1 MEVSAAR
8 VEQTVGH
15 APTPPFLGDICT
27 HQCLWKCTQCEIHV
41 PDPCGQIASLRA
53 SLTSLTE
60 KMKTQ
65 QACHNAADLE
75 AKLTV
80 EQLTSANNDKLARI
94 NELSK
99 SQTCLVRE
107 RDALKAKVTD
117 LETRLRD
124 STSTIDAL
132 VKDKKANTAEKKQSE
147 QRARRAELDGATI
160 TALQRRIGEL
170 EVSLDRARHSES
182 EMKAKLNAVLSDIQ
196 KSSRQKKKKERM
208 ERKRDQEQRDRVELD
223 RAVSTTLR
231 ERIVVMRWETILRR
245 FSDYCKRLHF
255 FRIAVRKWRLQVAV
269 TSSKHEELQL
279 AQLKNSKI
287 VSVIKMTLREWKN
300 LLPRIAMCVNVEKL
314 KELLSRGDD
323 DPKHVEAKK
332 LLEDHSPHPSSRNVI
347 MAANR
352 LLMLEKSKDKPLDLK
367 KQELRMWVFSQSKV
381 ADNALGDYSANPGE
395 TILLYYK
402 GEPTGS
408 LVKDPEAA
416 TYTFKTPEGGVTM
429 NRLVLVDRATTSRCF
444 DGMRERIYSLAPN
457 STLWTD
463 QSSTFQRVDVTS
475 DDFVEGCRMLNE
487 GSKDVPY

>member
-1 MEVSAAR
+1 MEVSGAN
-8 VEQTVGH
+8 VEPNFSP
-15 APTPPFLGDICT
+15 APTPPFLGDVCT

-41 PDPCGQIASLRA
+41 PDPCGQILSLRA

-65 QACHNAADLE
+65 QACHNAATLE

-80 EQLTSANNDKLARI
+80 EQLTSADNDKVARI
-94 NELSK
+94 DQLTK
-99 SQTCLVRE
+99 SQSCLVQE

-124 STSTIDAL
+124 STSKIDAL
-132 VKDKKANTAEKKQSE
+132 VKDKKANTAKKKQSE
-147 QRARRAELDGATI
+147 QRARRAELDAATI

-170 EVSLDRARHSES
+170 EVSLDQARHSES
-182 EMKAKLNAVLSDIQ
+182 EMKAKLNVVLSDIQ

-223 RAVSTTLR
+223 RAVSATLR
-231 ERIVVMRWETILRR
+231 ERMVVMRWETILRR
-245 FSDYCKRLHF
+245 FSDYCKRMHF
-255 FRIAVRKWRLQVAV
+255 FRIALRKWRLQVAV
-269 TSSKHEELQL
+269 TNSKHEELQL
-279 AQLKNSKI
+279 AQMKNSKI
-287 VSVIKMTLREWKN
+287 VGVIKMTLREWKN
-300 LLPRIAMCVNVEKL
+300 LLPRVAMSVNVEKL
-314 KELLSRGDD
+314 KELLARGDN
-323 DPKHVEAKK
+323 DPQHVQAKK

-352 LLMLEKSKDKPLDLK
+352 LLMLEKSKDKQIDLK
-367 KQELRMWVFSQSKV
+367 KPVLRMWVFSQSKV
-381 ADNALGDYSANPGE
+381 ADNALGEYSANPGE
-395 TILLYYK
+395 TISLFHK

-408 LVKDPEAA
+408 LVKDSEAA
-416 TYTFKTPEGGVTM
+416 TYSYKTPEGGATM
-429 NRLVLVDRATTSRCF
+429 NRLVLVDRATTSRF
-444 DGMRERIYSLAPN
+444 YDELRNRIYSLAPN
-457 STLWTD
+457 TTLWTD